1 MSADDLIKYLS
12 WFVYIVIFV
21 QTAAT
26 AIRRPLRTN
35 IDIVLFFTVS
45 TVIVALSV
53 AGAVGILPQNNTFV
67 GSLTGGLLLSLAYMS
82 MRLVDDFSDVPA
94 WLMRLA
100 AGGLAVCVIGTFA
113 LAPHTPIGFVLLEV
127 MYLIGFLLYG
137 VAAFIRES
145 RLSNGVTQRRMRLA
159 AAGSIWL
166 CVDLLFIV
174 VALVAPIWPGFWLSL
189 SDVAGLASGI
199 CYFLGFAPP
208 GLLRR
213 AWQEPELRRF
223 LSRAAQLPR
232 LPDTPAILREMERG
246 AATSL
251 GAPHATVGLWDADN
265 ETMQFTYDGE
275 AAHFTM
281 TPATTTGKAFLT
293 QQPVFTPQIDLKNP
307 AYAGQR
313 RPHDALA
320 VLAAPITAGDK
331 RLGVLVVYA
340 PKTPVFAEDDLALV
354 QLLADQAAVVLES
367 RALIDEAARV
377 RAREEVTRLKEDFL
391 SAAAHDLKTPLTTL
405 VAQAQLLERRAVRAP
420 AAPADVEGIRRLV
433 REAQRLKTLVLEL
446 LDAARAEQGRLVG
459 QREDVDLVALVQ
471 EICARHT
478 SPRHPCIV
486 DGPRSVAGVYDPV
499 RIMQLVENLVEN
511 AVKYSP
517 EGGAVRVKVWRED
530 GYNNLTVT
538 DSGIGIPSE
547 DLPHIFERFH
557 RGTNVD
563 DRRFAGMGLGLFIC
577 RGIAEQHGGRI
588 WVTRAPGGGSTF
600 HVALPAAAP
609 QDGTRQGGAPNLAAV
624 PVGAPRDGTGQGD
637 ATHD

>member
-21 QTAAT
+21 QTTAT
-26 AIRRPLRTN
+26 AVRRPLRTN
-35 IDIVLFFTVS
+35 IDIALFFSVS
-45 TVIVALSV
+45 TGIIALSV
-53 AGAVGILPQNNTFV
+53 GVAVGLLPQDNTLI
-67 GSLTGGLLLSLAYMS
+67 GLLNSTLLLSLAYMS
-82 MRLVDDFSDVPA
+82 MRLVDDFSEVPP

-100 AGGLAVCVIGTFA
+100 LGGLVVSVIGTFV
-113 LAPHTPIGFVLLEV
+113 LAPDPPAGFALLELV
-127 MYLIGFLLYG
+127 YLIGFLLYG
-137 VAAFIRES
+137 VVAFLRES
-145 RLSNGVTQRRMRLA
+145 RASNGVTRRRLRLA

-166 CVDLLFIV
+166 CMDFLLLGASLFV
-174 VALVAPIWPGFWLSL
+174 PAWAGLLLAL
-189 SDVAGLASGI
+189 SDVAGLASGV

-208 GLLRR
+208 ALLRR

-251 GAPHATVGLWDADN
+251 GAPHAGIGLWNADAGVL
-265 ETMQFTYDGE
+265 QFTYKGE
-275 AAHFTM
+275 TVDLAP
-281 TPATTTGKAFLT
+281 TPATITGQAFLA
-293 QQPVFTPQIDLKNP
+293 QQPLFRPQVDLTNP
-307 AYAGQR
+307 VQAEAHQLY
-313 RPHDALA
+313 DVMA
-320 VLAAPITAGDK
+320 VLVAPITAGDK
-331 RLGVLVVYA
+331 RLGALVVYSSRA
-340 PKTPVFAEDDLALV
+340 PVFAEDDLALV

-405 VAQAQLLERRAVRAP
+405 VAQAQLLERRAVRTP
-420 AAPADVEGIRRLV
+420 GAPADVEGIRRLV

-459 QREDVDLVALVQ
+459 QREDVDLVALAQ

-478 SPRHPCIV
+478 GPRHPCRV
-486 DGPRSVAGVYDPV
+486 DAAGPVQGVYDPV
-499 RIMQLVENLVEN
+499 RMMQLIENLVEN

-517 EGGAVRVKVWRED
+517 EGGPVRVQVWQEAGTNR
-530 GYNNLTVT
+530 LSVT
-538 DSGIGIPSE
+538 DSGIGIPTE
-547 DLPHIFERFH
+547 DLPHVFERFH

-588 WVTRAPGGGSTF
+588 WATRAPGSGSTF
-600 HVALPAAAP
+600 HVALPGAAPPDGAGPGASFTQEATPVAAAP
-609 QDGTRQGGAPNLAAV
+609 AGTAQGGP
-624 PVGAPRDGTGQGD
+624 
-637 ATHD
+637 THG

>member
-1 MSADDLIKYLS
+1 VGRQREGAD
-12 WFVYIVIFV
+12 
-21 QTAAT
+21 
-26 AIRRPLRTN
+26 
-35 IDIVLFFTVS
+35 
-45 TVIVALSV
+45 
-53 AGAVGILPQNNTFV
+53 
-67 GSLTGGLLLSLAYMS
+67 
-82 MRLVDDFSDVPA
+82 
-94 WLMRLA
+94 
-100 AGGLAVCVIGTFA
+100 
-113 LAPHTPIGFVLLEV
+113 
-127 MYLIGFLLYG
+127 
-137 VAAFIRES
+137 
-145 RLSNGVTQRRMRLA
+145 
-159 AAGSIWL
+159 
-166 CVDLLFIV
+166 
-174 VALVAPIWPGFWLSL
+174 
-189 SDVAGLASGI
+189 
-199 CYFLGFAPP
+199 
-208 GLLRR
+208 
-213 AWQEPELRRF
+213 
-223 LSRAAQLPR
+223 
-232 LPDTPAILREMERG
+232 
-246 AATSL
+246 
-251 GAPHATVGLWDADN
+251 HA
-265 ETMQFTYDGE
+265 DG
-275 AAHFTM
+275 
-281 TPATTTGKAFLT
+281 
-293 QQPVFTPQIDLKNP
+293 
-307 AYAGQR
+307 
-313 RPHDALA
+313 
-320 VLAAPITAGDK
+320 
-331 RLGVLVVYA
+331 
-340 PKTPVFAEDDLALV
+340 
-354 QLLADQAAVVLES
+354 QAAVVLES

-420 AAPADVEGIRRLV
+420 NAPADVEGIRRLV

-588 WVTRAPGGGSTF
+588 WATRAPGGGSTF